1 MLLIASFLVLAF
13 ATNSC
18 TLDNSN
24 NTDIPAVS
32 SGPLAPPA
40 EGIAQA
46 ITPVALGAGPGAIA
60 HYEFSVVLDYIGH
73 RAQVTQLVEIVNP
86 GPDDWVRV
94 VFHLPADLQTNRFT
108 LSRISLLQQVEDA
121 PRNIEIS
128 ADGFVTITLP
138 ETVQPN
144 EAVLLSF
151 LYGLEAER
159 TLNILRR
166 PFGDVGFNERLLQFV
181 NWYPRLV
188 PYEPR
193 RGWVRWAPTQVGPPL
208 YAEIADFDLRIQA
221 PEGVQIASG
230 GPVSRVGDE
239 WQFAVQNARSIA
251 FSASPEY
258 VVLEQSVEGVTLLG
272 YHLPEYGD
280 EMQATLAA
288 AGQALTLF
296 NEKFGRYP
304 YSTLVFAQDAYLPSV
319 AAGGF
324 VLHTGLGFAEYS
336 GQPDALLVVLVP
348 LTLGEMWWG
357 HFVGHNP
364 IAEPWLGA
372 ALPMYSEYLF
382 DEQYHDDL
390 TQWYWDNRI
399 FYWEPEGPINR
410 TAYDL
415 ETTEVLLRS
424 VYRRGA
430 LFLHDLRG
438 QMGDEAFFAFLRDYY
453 QNGAFRIVN
462 STDFFQALS
471 RYSNSDMSP
480 IFDRYFDVDIKL
492 PTPAP
497 TLTPIPS
504 PGPPPTATPPKT
516 VHVVQPGE
524 TLSEIAFRYG
534 VTIDSI
540 MFLNG
545 IADSDTVFPGEKLI
559 IPDE

>member
-1 MLLIASFLVLAF
+1 MLLIASLLVLAF

-24 NTDIPAVS
+24 NTDIPAVPS
-32 SGPLAPPA
+32 SPLAPPA
-40 EGIAQA
+40 EEIAQA
-46 ITPVALGAGPGAIA
+46 INSVALGAGPGAIA

-86 GPDDWVRV
+86 GPDDWDRV

-108 LSRISLLQQVEDA
+108 LSRVSLLQQVEA
-121 PRNIEIS
+121 AARNIEIS
-128 ADGFVTITLP
+128 NDGFVTITLP
-138 ETVQPN
+138 DTVQPN
-144 EAVLLSF
+144 EAVLVNILF
-151 LYGLEAER
+151 GLEAEQ
-159 TLNILRR
+159 TLNVLRR
-166 PFGDVGFNERLLQFV
+166 PFGDVGFNERLLQFI

-193 RGWVRWAPTQVGPPL
+193 RGWVRWEPTEVGPPL

-230 GPVSRVGDE
+230 GPVSRVGNE

-272 YHLPEYGD
+272 FHLPEYGD
-280 EMQATLAA
+280 EIQATLAA
-288 AGQALTLF
+288 AGQSLTLF

-304 YSTLVFAQDAYLPSV
+304 YSTLVIAQNAYLPSV

-324 VLHTGLGFAEYS
+324 VLHTGLGFDEYS

-348 LTLGEMWWG
+348 LTMGEMWWG
-357 HFVGHNP
+357 HFVGYNP

-382 DEQYHDDL
+382 DEQYHDEL

-430 LFLHDLRG
+430 LFLRDLRG
-438 QMGDEAFFAFLRDYY
+438 QMGDEAFFAFLREYY

-462 STDFFQALS
+462 STDFFRTLS
-471 RYSNSDMSP
+471 RYSTTDMSL
-480 IFDRYFDVDIKL
+480 IFDRYFDVEIQL

-516 VHVVQPGE
+516 VHIVQSGE

-545 IADSDTVFPGEKLI
+545 IEDPERVFPGETLV

>member
-1 MLLIASFLVLAF
+1 MLLIASLLVLAF

-18 TLDNSN
+18 TLNNSN
-24 NTDIPAVS
+24 NTDIPAVAS
-32 SGPLAPPA
+32 SPLAPPA
-40 EGIAQA
+40 EEIAQA
-46 ITPVALGAGPGAIA
+46 ITSVALGAGPGAIA

-86 GPDDWVRV
+86 GPDDWDRV

-108 LSRISLLQQVEDA
+108 LSRVSLLQQVEA
-121 PRNIEIS
+121 AARNIEIS
-128 ADGFVTITLP
+128 NDGFVTITLP

-144 EAVLLSF
+144 EAVLINILF
-151 LYGLEAER
+151 GLEAEQ

-193 RGWVRWAPTQVGPPL
+193 RGWVRWAPTEVGPPL

-230 GPVSRVGDE
+230 GPVSRVGNE
-239 WQFAVQNARSIA
+239 WQFVVQNARSIA

-272 YHLPEYGD
+272 FHLPEYGD
-280 EMQATLAA
+280 EIQATLTA
-288 AGQALTLF
+288 AGQSLTLF
-296 NEKFGRYP
+296 NEKFGLYP
-304 YSTLVFAQDAYLPSV
+304 YSTLVIAQNAYLPSV

-348 LTLGEMWWG
+348 LTMGEMWWG
-357 HFVGHNP
+357 HFVGYNP

-382 DEQYHDDL
+382 DEQYYDEL

-415 ETTEVLLRS
+415 ETTEALLRS

-438 QMGDEAFFAFLRDYY
+438 QMGDEGFFAFLREYY

-462 STDFFQALS
+462 STDFFRTLS
-471 RYSNSDMSP
+471 RYSTTDMSL
-480 IFDRYFDVDIKL
+480 IFDRYFDVEIQL

-516 VHVVQPGE
+516 VHIVQSGE

-534 VTIDSI
+534 VTTDSI
-540 MFLNG
+540 LFLNG
-545 IADSDTVFPGEKLI
+545 MADSDTVFAGERLI